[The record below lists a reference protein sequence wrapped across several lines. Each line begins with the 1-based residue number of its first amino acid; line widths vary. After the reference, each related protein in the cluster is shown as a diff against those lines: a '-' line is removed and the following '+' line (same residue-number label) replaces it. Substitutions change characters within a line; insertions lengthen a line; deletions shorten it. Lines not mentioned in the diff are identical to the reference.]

1 MNIRKLFPGMGQ
13 AVAERTVLRSG
24 EDWADVAER
33 VALGN
38 TKLDPNC
45 DDFTALRRHIGQAS
59 ILLSGRHLQHGDE
72 NQPSRNGAVFTNC
85 STSILRAPTF
95 LMLLSGSGVG
105 TDYSDDLQVVDLSKM
120 PIVVPIIGHEH
131 KDGSRGYMD
140 LRAAQ
145 HFYADHKRHHFM
157 VPDTREGWAA
167 AIEQIELMAFHEDT
181 NSVLLLDFSKVRPSG
196 APIGGM
202 QNRPASGPHPLMD
215 AIARVARLRG
225 MQLPKWKQAMIADHL
240 LAECVLVGGARRSAR
255 IAVKYWK
262 DASIL
267 DYINVKRPIEYI
279 GKTLAEIGEIG
290 KKESFL
296 WSANNSVAVDAE
308 FWCQDSQH
316 ARDVFSAITRA
327 QYGDRTGEPGF
338 LNVDK
343 LDGNEEGLKNF
354 LKVPFIKGMS
364 PDYDELQ
371 RVIAGRVLNH
381 PYKFIVNPCVTG
393 ETLIETT
400 EGWKRVFDLINKPFT
415 AIFNGQEYKA
425 SGFFSQGRKEVFR
438 IRVAKGT
445 PIKTP
450 KSRSWVDCIK
460 ATANH
465 RFWVQKPD
473 GYEDWFKVSDI
484 NPGDFLIYSND
495 EEADRVW
502 KNEHTIPFNED
513 RFKVKVAAV
522 EKLPNTEKV
531 YDCSVEHVH
540 AYNANRFQSH
550 NCGEI
555 VLSIMS
561 GVCVIGDLVPFH
573 TKNNNDL
580 EESVRL
586 ITRALVRSNLM
597 DQIYGLEIKR
607 TNRIGVSLT
616 GIHEFAF
623 KRFGFG
629 FYDLLDEDGS
639 LDFWH
644 TLAWM
649 GEIVEQEADSYS
661 DLLGVTRPHTLR
673 TIKPAGTT
681 SKLFGLTEGAHLPSM
696 REYLRWV
703 QFRNDDPLVAKYAKK
718 GYPTRKLR
726 SYEGT
731 TIVGFPTQPVI
742 CTLGMGDKLVTQPE
756 ATIEEHFQWLRLLEK
771 YWIGT
776 SRGNQVSYTLK
787 FDPTVVP
794 FEAYL
799 EKMLENVQ
807 TVRAVA
813 VLPNDERLSYEYQ
826 PEQPIDTEEYR
837 ILMETIGRRMHEDV
851 DRAHVDCAGGACPI
865 DFVKEGQ

>member
-1 MNIRKLFPGMGQ
+1 MGQ
-13 AVAERTVLRSG
+13 AVAERTVLRTG
-24 EDWADVAER
+24 EDWAHVADR
-33 VALGN
+33 VAKGN
-38 TKLDPNC
+38 HLLDPKAG
-45 DDFTALRRHIGQAS
+45 DYEALKRHIGQAS

-72 NQPSRNGAVFTNC
+72 TQPGRNGAVYTNC

-105 TDYSDDLQVVDLSKM
+105 TDYSDNLQVVDLSKM
-120 PIVVPIIGHEH
+120 PIVVPIIKHGH

-145 HFYADHKRHHFM
+145 HFYGDHKIHHFM

-167 AIEQIELMAFHEDT
+167 AVEQIELMAFWQWSND
-181 NSVLLLDFSKVRPSG
+181 VLLLDFSDVRPSG
-196 APIGGM
+196 AAIKGM
-202 QNRPASGPHPLMD
+202 QDRPASGPHPLMD

-262 DASIL
+262 DESIL
-267 DYINVKRPIEYI
+267 DYVNVKRPIEYL
-279 GKTLAEIGEIG
+279 GKSLDEIKDLGPKG
-290 KKESFL
+290 SFL
-296 WSANNSVAVDAE
+296 WSANNSVAVDNE
-308 FWCQDSQH
+308 FWQQAHIPGTH
-316 ARDVFSAITRA
+316 AARVFEAVTLA

-343 LDGNEEGLKNF
+343 LEGNTEGLEAF
-354 LKVPFIKGMS
+354 LSMPFVKGMS

-371 RVIAGRVLNH
+371 RILAGRVLNH

-393 ETLIETT
+393 ETLIETK
-400 EGWKRVFDLINKPFT
+400 EGWKQVYDLIGKPFT
-415 AIFNGQEYKA
+415 AIFCGKEYKA

-438 IRVAKGT
+438 IRVAKGV
-445 PIKTP
+445 PIKTA
-450 KSRSWVDCIK
+450 KSRRWVDSIK

-465 RFWVQKPD
+465 RFWVRKPD
-473 GYEDWFKVSDI
+473 GHEDWLKVSQIEVGDHLVYSTADGEDSVENYNADI
-484 NPGDFLIYSND
+484 APKRELRAS
-495 EEADRVW
+495 A
-502 KNEHTIPFNED
+502 
-513 RFKVKVAAV
+513 KVVAV
-522 EKLPNTEKV
+522 EPAGTEKV
-531 YDCSVEHVH
+531 FDCTVEHVH

-555 VLSIMS
+555 VLSILC

-573 TKNNNDL
+573 TKNNADL
-580 EESVRL
+580 EESTRL
-586 ITRALVRSNLM
+586 ITRALIRSNLM
-597 DQIYGLEIKR
+597 DQIYSAEIKR

-649 GEIVEQEADSYS
+649 GQVVEQEADAYS
-661 DLLGVTRPHTLR
+661 EKLGVVRPHTLR

-703 QFRNDDPLVAKYAKK
+703 QFRNDDPLVAKYEKK
-718 GYPTRKLR
+718 GYPVRKLR
-726 SYEGT
+726 TYEGT

-771 YWIGT
+771 YWIGET
-776 SRGNQVSYTLK
+776 RGNQVSYTLK

-794 FEAYL
+794 FEEYL
-799 EKMLENVQ
+799 NKMLANVN
-807 TVRAVA
+807 TVRTVS
-813 VLPNDERLSYEYQ
+813 VLPSDERLSYEYQ
-826 PEQPIDTEEYR
+826 PEESISSYDYGVM
-837 ILMETIGRRMHEDV
+837 MEQIGRRMHEDV
-851 DRAHVDCAGGACPI
+851 DRVHVDCATGACPI
-865 DFVKEGQ
+865 DFTKEGQ